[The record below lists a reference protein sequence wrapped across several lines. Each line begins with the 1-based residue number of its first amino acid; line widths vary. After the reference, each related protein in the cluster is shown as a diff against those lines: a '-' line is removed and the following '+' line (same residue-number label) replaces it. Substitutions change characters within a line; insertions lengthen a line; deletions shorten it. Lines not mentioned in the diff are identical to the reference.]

1 MALATLRGAAP
12 WFVLGAALLGFILVP
27 FALAGNAF
35 AAWSDPAR
43 LETLPFTALAMAGLL
58 AADIFLP
65 VPSSVIATFAGWRF
79 GALEGALLN
88 TVGLCVGTAL
98 GYAMGRTGLAPF
110 TRHVLDAERQAAL
123 RETFACHGAWTVVL
137 CRGIPVLAEASVLLA
152 GAAAMPLPRFALAA
166 GLSNL
171 VLGSAYAAA
180 GAASPAWAAAA
191 ALGLPALAIAFAA
204 LARRNRS
211 HPSR

>member
-1 MALATLRGAAP
+1 MALAALRGAAP
-12 WFVLGAALLGFILVP
+12 WFVLGASLLGFILVP
-27 FALAGNAF
+27 FALLGHAF

-43 LETLPFTALAMAGLL
+43 LEALPFTALAVAGLL

-65 VPSSVIATFAGWRF
+65 VPSSVVATFAGWRF

-88 TVGLCVGTAL
+88 VAGLCAGTAL
-98 GYAMGRTGLAPF
+98 GYAVGRAGLAPF
-110 TRHVLDAERQAAL
+110 THRVLDAERQAAL
-123 RETFACHGAWTVVL
+123 REAFARHGAWSVVL
-137 CRGIPVLAEASVLLA
+137 CRGVPVLAEASVMLA

-171 VLGSAYAAA
+171 ALGSAYAAA
-180 GAASPAWAAAA
+180 GAASPAWAVAA
-191 ALGLPALAIAFAA
+191 ALGMPALAIAFAA
-204 LARRNRS
+204 LDRKSRS